1 MATQART
8 VTIISDTTAC
18 DASVVRAP
26 VLGRMFLH
34 ALRTARFVAGVPAQ
48 LKG

>member
-1 MATQART
+1 MASQAKPL
-8 VTIISDTTAC
+8 TIKGDTIAC
-18 DASVVRAP
+18 DASVERAP
-26 VLGRMFLH
+26 VLGRIFLH